1 MSIFSNNLKWLRNL
15 KGLTLDELSK
25 CVNEQFNVSI
35 NKGMLSKWENE
46 KGEPSLQYAIILANF
61 FNVTVDFLI
70 GVNSKNEIGYSS
82 IEEKQLLDNYN
93 KLNDLGKKE
102 ANKRVSELT
111 EISKYTLDTKVYD
124 EPTTMAAHDDN
135 LTDEEKEQSLNIALK
150 AFEEMK
156 KNK

>member
-25 CVNEQFNVSI
+25 CVNEQFDVSI

-93 KLNDLGKKE
+93 KLNDLGKRE

-111 EISKYTLDTKVYD
+111 EISKYTLDTKTYK
-124 EPTTMAAHDDN
+124 EPITMAAHDDN
-135 LTDEEKEQSLNIALK
+135 LTDDEKNEMNRRIEEFEKNLNK
-150 AFEEMK
+150 
-156 KNK
+156 

>member
-25 CVNEQFNVSI
+25 CVNEQFDVSI

-93 KLNDLGKKE
+93 KLNELGKKE

-111 EISKYTLDTKVYD
+111 EISKYTLDTKTYE
-124 EPTTMAAHDDN
+124 EPITMAAHDDN
-135 LTDEEKEQSLNIALK
+135 LTDDEKDEMNRRIEEFEKNLNK
-150 AFEEMK
+150 
-156 KNK
+156 

>member
-25 CVNEQFNVSI
+25 CVNEQFDVSI

-93 KLNDLGKKE
+93 KLNDLGKRE

-111 EISKYTLDTKVYD
+111 EISKYTLDTKTYE
-124 EPTTMAAHDDN
+124 EPITMAAHDDN
-135 LTDEEKEQSLNIALK
+135 LTDDEKDEMNRRIEEFEKNLNK
-150 AFEEMK
+150 
-156 KNK
+156 

>member
-15 KGLTLDELSK
+15 KSLTLDELSK
-25 CVNEQFNVSI
+25 CVNEQFDVSI

-93 KLNDLGKKE
+93 KLNDLGKRE

-111 EISKYTLDTKVYD
+111 EISKYTLDTKTYE
-124 EPTTMAAHDDN
+124 EPITMAAHDDN
-135 LTDEEKEQSLNIALK
+135 LTDDEKNEMNRRIEEFEKNLNK
-150 AFEEMK
+150 
-156 KNK
+156 

>member
-25 CVNEQFNVSI
+25 CVNEQFDVSI

-111 EISKYTLDTKVYD
+111 EISKYTLDTKTYE
-124 EPTTMAAHDDN
+124 EPITMAAHDDN
-135 LTDEEKEQSLNIALK
+135 LTDDEKNEMNRRIEEFEKNLNK
-150 AFEEMK
+150 
-156 KNK
+156 

>member
-1 MSIFSNNLKWLRNL
+1 MNIGQRIKKIRKE
-15 KGLTLDELSK
+15 KGLS
-25 CVNEQFNVSI
+25 
-35 NKGMLSKWENE
+35 
-46 KGEPSLQYAIILANF
+46 
-61 FNVTVDFLI
+61 VDYIADKLGKNRATI
-70 GVNSKNEIGYSS
+70 YRYESNEIENLPYPILVPLAEILGTTPMYLMGLEENTEE
-82 IEEKQLLDNYN
+82 IKVTKEEKQLLDDYN

-111 EISKYTLDTKVYD
+111 EISKYTLDAKIYE

>member
-25 CVNEQFNVSI
+25 CVNKQFDVSI

-111 EISKYTLDTKVYD
+111 EISKYTLDTKTYE
-124 EPTTMAAHDDN
+124 EPITMAAHDDN
-135 LTDEEKEQSLNIALK
+135 LTDDEKDEMNRRIEEFEKNLNK
-150 AFEEMK
+150 
-156 KNK
+156 

>member
-25 CVNEQFNVSI
+25 CVNEQFDVSI

-93 KLNDLGKKE
+93 KLNDLGKRE

-111 EISKYTLDTKVYD
+111 EISKYTLDTKTYE
-124 EPTTMAAHDDN
+124 EPITMAAHDDN
-135 LTDEEKEQSLNIALK
+135 LTDDEKNEMNRRIEEFEKNLNK
-150 AFEEMK
+150 
-156 KNK
+156 